1 MSVSKAEVISIINR
15 FEWRFAKSM
24 PQIPHWYT
32 VKSKYNKRDAE
43 DYEKLYTYIME
54 NHYIRY
60 FYGKP
65 YKYCDIGDYS
75 YWIMTDDIRESIII
89 NRAKIEKGVNRN

>member
-1 MSVSKAEVISIINR
+1 MAISTDQAREIVNR
-15 FEWRFAKSM
+15 FHWKFAKSM
-24 PQIPHWYT
+24 PTIPHEYT
-32 VKSKYNKRDAE
+32 VKSKTNRQDAE
-43 DYEKLYTYIME
+43 DYEKLFRYIYE

-65 YKYCDIGDYS
+65 YKYVDIDGYS

-89 NRAKIEKGVNRN
+89 NRAERRD

>member
-1 MSVSKAEVISIINR
+1 MTKESEIKQIIAR
-15 FEWRFAKSM
+15 FNWRFAKSM
-24 PQIPHWYT
+24 NDIPHWYI
-32 VKSKYNKRDAE
+32 VKNKKDKRDAE
-43 DYEKLYTYIME
+43 DYEKLYMYIFE

-89 NRAKIEKGVNRN
+89 NRAKIAPKGGS

>member
-1 MSVSKAEVISIINR
+1 MTITKDEARKIISR
-15 FEWRFAKSM
+15 FKWKFAKSM
-24 PQIPHWYT
+24 PTIPHYYT
-32 VKSKYNKRDAE
+32 VKNTKNDRDAA
-43 DYEKLYTYIME
+43 DYEKLYNYIFE

-65 YKYCDIGDYS
+65 FKYVDIDDYT

-89 NRAKIEKGVNRN
+89 NRAKIKERA